1 MHRLTSREPMEVEV
15 EVSKTDGTNLLATAC
30 PTVNFKLKDPA
41 CTSHTLQVFDQQHTG
56 YDFLGYYHTGKK
68 FVTKDIGP
76 AETLVLHKQ
85 RGLVGLFL
93 LI

>member
-1 MHRLTSREPMEVEV
+1 M
-15 EVSKTDGTNLLATAC
+15 LATAC

-68 FVTKDIGP
+68 FVTKDRTSGNTCASQTKGAGGSVPVLIDL
-76 AETLVLHKQ
+76 TL
-85 RGLVGLFL
+85 
-93 LI
+93 

>member
-1 MHRLTSREPMEVEV
+1 MHCLTSREPMEVEV
-15 EVSKTDGTNLLATAC
+15 EVSKTDGTKLLATAC

-68 FVTKDIGP
+68 FVTKDR
-76 AETLVLHKQ
+76 TS
-85 RGLVGLFL
+85 
-93 LI
+93 